1 MFALIKENS
10 VIAINEFRDA
20 LAPELELHGG
30 KVVEVTPLTLPED
43 HIISGPVSYV
53 VSGDTVTQVAQTE
66 YAYSNYAEAR
76 KLHYPPIED
85 YLDGVVKGDQSQ
97 IDDYISR
104 CQAVKARFPKS

>member
-1 MFALIKENS
+1 MFALVKNNS
-10 VIAINEFRDA
+10 VIAVDKFRDA
-20 LAPELELHGG
+20 LAPELEFHGG
-30 KVVEVTPLTLPED
+30 QILEVAELLLPDD
-43 HIISGPVSYV
+43 HIISGSVSYIINGNIV
-53 VSGDTVTQVAQTE
+53 NQVAQTE

-104 CQAVKARFPKS
+104 CQAVKTRFPKP